1 MSERVSAPPRATY
14 RLQLRG
20 GMDFARAAGIV
31 PYLARLGISHLY
43 LSPPFA
49 AAPGSTHGYD
59 VVDSNRLDPELGG
72 EPGFMILRQALDAH
86 GLGLILD
93 IVPNHMG
100 IGAANPWWRDVLRHG
115 HASRFAGHFDID
127 FAADPDGKLVLPVLS
142 APLDQVLAR
151 GELQLA
157 LDGDEPE
164 LAYGG
169 QRFPIA
175 PNSDL
180 DSGIADLVAAQPY
193 RLVYWREGT
202 ARRNYRRFFNIDQ
215 LAGLRVE
222 RPEVFEDSHQ
232 LILDLARRGLVQGLR
247 DRPCRRSHRPPRL
260 PDATP
265 ATAGRG
271 PLASPGRSTSW
282 SRRS

>member
-1 MSERVSAPPRATY
+1 MSEPCRTPPRATY

-20 GMDFARAAGIV
+20 GMDFRGRGIV

-72 EPGFMILRQALDAH
+72 EPGFMVLRQALTRH

-115 HASRFAGHFDID
+115 QASRFAGHFDID
-127 FAADPDGKLVLPVLS
+127 FAADRDGKLVLPVLS

-151 GELQLA
+151 GELQVA
-157 LDGDEPE
+157 LDGAEPE
-164 LAYGG
+164 LLIMAASVSYRSPTPTSTAGS
-169 QRFPIA
+169 PIL
-175 PNSDL
+175 S
-180 DSGIADLVAAQPY
+180 
-193 RLVYWREGT
+193 
-202 ARRNYRRFFNIDQ
+202 
-215 LAGLRVE
+215 
-222 RPEVFEDSHQ
+222 RPSPTGSCIGVR
-232 LILDLARRGLVQGLR
+232 ARRG
-247 DRPCRRSHRPPRL
+247 
-260 PDATP
+260 ATI
-265 ATAGRG
+265 AG
-271 PLASPGRSTSW
+271 SSTSTSSPACGSSGRRC
-282 SRRS
+282 SRTATS